1 MKPTIINLIVFG
13 IEKTGTQVIQQIITQ
28 KNDGIDIR
36 IPAIVNDTVVFY
48 ENIEKPNSWDAF
60 FDKSNKKYEVADIIA
75 RTAQMGLENLIAVD
89 TTHTQHTVEQ
99 YPQLLQHHFDIIS
112 VNDAYSQLPETQLIY
127 NVIKKT
133 ILKQVLHKISL
144 PKLRLQ
150 RLYREFLKFHRINVT
165 NKN

>member
-1 MKPTIINLIVFG
+1 MKPTIINLIIFG

-127 NVIKKT
+127 HVIKKT
-133 ILKQVLHKISL
+133 SIETGFTQNQSPEITAAAIVQRILKISHNKRHK
-144 PKLRLQ
+144 
-150 RLYREFLKFHRINVT
+150 
-165 NKN
+165 